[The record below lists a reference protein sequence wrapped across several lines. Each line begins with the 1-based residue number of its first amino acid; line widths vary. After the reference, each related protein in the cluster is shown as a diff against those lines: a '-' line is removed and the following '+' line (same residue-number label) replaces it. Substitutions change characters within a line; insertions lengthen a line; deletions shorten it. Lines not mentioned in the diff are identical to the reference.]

1 MAARPLPAARNP
13 QKVQRELEDLQLVM
27 KARNGTLI
35 RLAPGEPEIVT
46 HVKSGRIFKDG
57 NVLVDSN
64 DRAIPERRK
73 LAFTGIVSVAI
84 ALDRNGEVKGEPSID
99 LMGLPSYGRKGE
111 VVIDVIGDAVERTLA
126 GLSRVKRRDSEAV
139 ENAVDRAIR
148 SAVNEVW
155 GKKPAC
161 HVMVVEV

>member
-1 MAARPLPAARNP
+1 M
-13 QKVQRELEDLQLVM
+13 V

-46 HVKSGRIFKDG
+46 HVKSGRIYKDG

-84 ALDRNGEVKGEPSID
+84 ALDKNGEVKGEPSID

-111 VVIDVIGDAVERTLA
+111 VIIDVIGDAVERTIN

-139 ENAVDRAIR
+139 ENAVDRSIR